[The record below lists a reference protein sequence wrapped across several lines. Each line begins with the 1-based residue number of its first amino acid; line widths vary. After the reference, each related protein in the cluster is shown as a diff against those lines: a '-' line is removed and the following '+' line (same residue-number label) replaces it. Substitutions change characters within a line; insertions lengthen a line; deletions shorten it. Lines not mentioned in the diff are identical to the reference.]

1 LLHIKCVTTPLKEC
15 YSILGIIQPK
25 FEASYFPKNNK
36 SKMTQHYDIM
46 SVNAVMLLASGYG
59 YILTGHEPTGF
70 FLLFLSLCNVI
81 GIVVGRITDLEN
93 YRKQQ
98 ESDMLDNDY
107 EYDEDEDEEEE
118 EQDVQEEPEVEEEDE
133 EEPEHEDD
141 EAEVED
147 EPPLDESDVHY
158 CGSEECGE
166 EITNLEGAGLCA
178 GCGLVYYCNTECQRA
193 DWKAGHKLICDRN
206 TSISDDSSS
215 ESVGDAL
222 PAAEPE
228 PVAEPVAE
236 AAPEAPVEATPEV
249 IPEASDEAPS
259 EPIAEATPEPPKL
272 PVYPLKFRA
281 PPPPPPPPSATK
293 PVGFSV

>member
-1 LLHIKCVTTPLKEC
+1 
-15 YSILGIIQPK
+15 
-25 FEASYFPKNNK
+25 
-36 SKMTQHYDIM
+36 MTQHYDIM

-98 ESDMLDNDY
+98 ELDMLDSDY

-118 EQDVQEEPEVEEEDE
+118 EDLQDEPEVEEE

-206 TSISDDSSS
+206 TSLSDDSSS
-215 ESVGDAL
+215 ESVGDTV
-222 PAAEPE
+222 PAVQPVVETDPVTE
-228 PVAEPVAE
+228 SVAEPSAE
-236 AAPEAPVEATPEV
+236 AVVEA
-249 IPEASDEAPS
+249 IP
-259 EPIAEATPEPPKL
+259 EATPEPPKL
-272 PVYPLKFRA
+272 PVYPLKFR
-281 PPPPPPPPSATK
+281 PPPPPPPPADK

>member
-1 LLHIKCVTTPLKEC
+1 
-15 YSILGIIQPK
+15 
-25 FEASYFPKNNK
+25 
-36 SKMTQHYDIM
+36 MTQHYDIM

-93 YRKQQ
+93 YHKQQ
-98 ESDMLDNDY
+98 ESDMLDSDY
-107 EYDEDEDEEEE
+107 EYDEEEEE
-118 EQDVQEEPEVEEEDE
+118 EDLQDEPEVEEEE
-133 EEPEHEDD
+133 EEEADDED

-147 EPPLDESDVHY
+147 ELPLDESDLHY

-215 ESVGDAL
+215 ESVGDAV
-222 PAAEPE
+222 PAVQPVVETDPVTEPSLE
-228 PVAEPVAE
+228 PSAE
-236 AAPEAPVEATPEV
+236 AV
-249 IPEASDEAPS
+249 DESSP
-259 EPIAEATPEPPKL
+259 EATPEPPKL

-281 PPPPPPPPSATK
+281 PPPPPPPADK
-293 PVGFSV
+293 PIGFSV

>member
-1 LLHIKCVTTPLKEC
+1 
-15 YSILGIIQPK
+15 
-25 FEASYFPKNNK
+25 
-36 SKMTQHYDIM
+36 MTQHYDIM

-93 YRKQQ
+93 YHKQQ
-98 ESDMLDNDY
+98 ESDMLDSDY
-107 EYDEDEDEEEE
+107 EYDEEEEE
-118 EQDVQEEPEVEEEDE
+118 EDLQDEPEVEEEE
-133 EEPEHEDD
+133 EEEADHED

-147 EPPLDESDVHY
+147 ELPLDESDLHY

-215 ESVGDAL
+215 GSVGDAV
-222 PAAEPE
+222 PAVQPVVETDPVTEPSLE
-228 PVAEPVAE
+228 PSAE
-236 AAPEAPVEATPEV
+236 AV
-249 IPEASDEAPS
+249 DESSP
-259 EPIAEATPEPPKL
+259 EATPEPPKL

-281 PPPPPPPPSATK
+281 PPPPPPPADK
-293 PVGFSV
+293 PIGFSV

>member
-1 LLHIKCVTTPLKEC
+1 
-15 YSILGIIQPK
+15 
-25 FEASYFPKNNK
+25 
-36 SKMTQHYDIM
+36 MTQHYDIM

-81 GIVVGRITDLEN
+81 GIVVGRITELEN

-107 EYDEDEDEEEE
+107 EYDEDED
-118 EQDVQEEPEVEEEDE
+118 QDVQEEPEVEEEEE
-133 EEPEHEDD
+133 EEPDHED

-206 TSISDDSSS
+206 TSLSDDSSS
-215 ESVGDAL
+215 ESVGDAV

-228 PVAEPVAE
+228 PLAEPVVEVEPVVECVAEPVTAVEPVVAVEPVPEPKPEE
-236 AAPEAPVEATPEV
+236 AA
-249 IPEASDEAPS
+249 
-259 EPIAEATPEPPKL
+259 KL

-293 PVGFSV
+293 ALGFVV